1 MYELQV
7 ERGED
12 MLKDPLAGSYYQVTV
27 TGESEHLKH
36 VSALLLPRDPLTAPT
51 TPTAPT

>member
-1 MYELQV
+1 MYDLQV

-27 TGESEHLKH
+27 TGESEHLKQC
-36 VSALLLPRDPLTAPT
+36 VSLTL
-51 TPTAPT
+51 TP